1 MFRSRLIVVLLLGLA
16 SPSAARDAEGQTTII
31 REQIRV
37 GQLLIAVCMFGKL
50 PTNRAPDPN
59 LHGSRYQEMKKA
71 QAVMETMTFPTQ
83 FERIIRRNRGH
94 GQKSGVVDVFV
105 HTCDGSVG

>member
-16 SPSAARDAEGQTTII
+16 SATRVAEGQTTII

-50 PTNRAPDPN
+50 PTN
-59 LHGSRYQEMKKA
+59 
-71 QAVMETMTFPTQ
+71 
-83 FERIIRRNRGH
+83 
-94 GQKSGVVDVFV
+94 
-105 HTCDGSVG
+105 